1 MYYKILHNNQIID
14 VLENI
19 RYVKCLPRTQ
29 KVIEVEKSQANGI
42 VSSNGDTIYHLFN
55 TKNTFKEEKLSVVVE
70 EITEEEFLKLTT
82 QLINRNDLQLRIQN
96 LENLVQNLQ
105 ELLLKS

>member
-1 MYYKILHNNQIID
+1 MYYKILHNNQIVD

>member
-29 KVIEVEKSQANGI
+29 KVIEVEKSQANGV

-82 QLINRNDLQLRIQN
+82 
-96 LENLVQNLQ
+96 
-105 ELLLKS
+105 

>member
-42 VSSNGDTIYHLFN
+42 VSSNGDTIYHLLN